1 MTDFRRVT
9 DDFSVAPQI
18 GVADVAE
25 AKRQGFTTILNNRP
39 DGEDP
44 SQPDS
49 AEIEAAAHA
58 AGLEYAHIPVRGAP
72 GPAEVEAVR
81 QAFDAAAGPVLAFC
95 RSGTRSITT
104 WSIGQAMSGARARGE
119 LVSLGRAAGYDLS
132 GVLGG

>member
-9 DDFSVAPQI
+9 DDLSVAPQI

-25 AKRQGFTTILNNRP
+25 AKRMGFATIINNRP
-39 DGEDP
+39 DGEEP
-44 SQPDS
+44 GQPPG
-49 AEIEAAAHA
+49 AEIEAAAKA
-58 AGLEYAHIPVRGAP
+58 QGLAYVHVPVRGAP

-81 QAFDAAAGPVLAFC
+81 QAVAAADGPVLAFC

-104 WSIGQAMSGARARGE
+104 WSIGQVVSGAMSRGE